1 MPGRMFISFEGG
13 EGSGKT
19 LQAQTLY
26 KRLWAIDVQT
36 KYVHEPGS
44 TPLGI
49 YLRDYLLR
57 KPRLSSEAELL
68 LFEAARAELVISEI
82 EPSLRAG
89 FTVIADRF
97 EASSIAYQGYGRGID
112 LGVIQYLNAF
122 TTQGTHPEL
131 TFLLDVKPEEG
142 LRRVGPPQLS
152 MALEPGNAPELSRQD
167 VAGRRRFEDQPLN
180 FHERVREGYLK
191 LAQGDPKRWIVIDGS
206 RTIADVSNEVW
217 RHVSK
222 RLNLPMDAGAIHIRS
237 KS

>member
-1 MPGRMFISFEGG
+1 LPGRIFISFEGG

-19 LQAQTLY
+19 LQAKTLHE
-26 KRLWAIDVQT
+26 RLWAIDVQA

-44 TPLGI
+44 TPLGT

-57 KPRLSSEAELL
+57 KPRLSREAELL

-97 EASSIAYQGYGRGID
+97 EASSIAYQGYGRRID
-112 LGVIQYLNAF
+112 LGVIQYLNALA
-122 TTQGTHPEL
+122 TRGIYPEL
-131 TFLLDVKPEEG
+131 TFLLDVDPAEG
-142 LRRVGPPQLS
+142 LRRVGTPQLS
-152 MALEPGNAPELSRQD
+152 LPLEPGDAAQPGRQD
-167 VAGRRRFEDQPLN
+167 VEGQRRFEDLPLS
-180 FHERVREGYLK
+180 FHERVRDGYLN
-191 LAQGDPKRWIVIDGS
+191 LARGDPDRWIVIDGT
-206 RTIADVSNEVW
+206 RTIADISNEVW

-222 RLNLPMDAGAIHIRS
+222 RLKLPVDEGAIHIRS